1 MYNMK
6 HKFVG
11 SHKINSS
18 CCQII
23 LYLEMF
29 KDKMPNMSQIQTVIK
44 ITGFTGS
51 ISSKYVNMEF
61 ILPMV
66 FSFINH

>member
-1 MYNMK
+1 MK

-23 LYLEMF
+23 LYLETF
-29 KDKMPNMSQIQTVIK
+29 KERMQNMSQIQTVIK
-44 ITGFTGS
+44 IKWLHR
-51 ISSKYVNMEF
+51 I
-61 ILPMV
+61 
-66 FSFINH
+66 H